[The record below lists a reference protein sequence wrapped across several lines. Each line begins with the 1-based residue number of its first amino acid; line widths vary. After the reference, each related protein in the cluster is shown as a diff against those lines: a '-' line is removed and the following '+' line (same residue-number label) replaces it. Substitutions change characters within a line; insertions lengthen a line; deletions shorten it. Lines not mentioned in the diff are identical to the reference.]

1 MTETIITG
9 SAAQAGSRNVLSR
22 LVGVVFSP
30 RAAYADVAARPRVL
44 GALAVVI
51 AVIVG
56 ATFTFLSTDVGQQ
69 ASLANQ
75 VQQMESFGRT
85 VSDAQY
91 AQMERMAPYSRYFAA
106 GAQLIFTPIMAL
118 IVAGLSFAVFNA
130 IMGGDAPFK
139 AVYAIVVH
147 SGVILALQA
156 LFNLPIAYARES
168 MSGATNLA
176 VFFPFLDD
184 KSFAA
189 RMLGSIDLFL
199 IWWIVS
205 VSIGLG
211 VLYRKRTGPI
221 ATTMLIVYAL
231 IGVLIAT
238 IKSMTSGA

>member
-1 MTETIITG
+1 MTQTVTPEP
-9 SAAQAGSRNVLSR
+9 SAAVSNNVLAR
-22 LVGVVFSP
+22 LVAVVFSP
-30 RAAYADVAARPRVL
+30 RSAYAAVAARPRVL
-44 GALAVVI
+44 GALVVVLAI
-51 AVIVG
+51 IVS

-85 VSDAQY
+85 VTDAQY

-106 GAQLIFTPIMAL
+106 GAQLIVTPIMAL
-118 IVAGLSFAVFNA
+118 IVAGLAFAVFNA
-130 IMGGDAPFK
+130 VMGGDAPFK

-147 SGVILALQA
+147 SGAIMVLQA
-156 LFNLPIAYARES
+156 MFSLPIAYARES

-184 KSFAA
+184 NSFAA
-189 RMLGSIDLFL
+189 RLFGSIDLFL

-221 ATTMLIVYAL
+221 ATTMLIVYVL